1 MNCTLI
7 SGATG
12 GLGKAFTIELSKT
25 QNAIVLT
32 GRSTEKLQALKA
44 ELEEQF
50 NNLKVFIFACD
61 MANENSRLEFFSFIK
76 DNGLKIEKLI
86 NVAGVDT
93 QMAFEKYSQEK
104 LEFQIRVNFESVV
117 SVTKFALENRAEK
130 LEILTISSMCASLPI
145 PYFAI
150 YSATKKALLDFFD
163 ALRFELKGK
172 NVKITT
178 IMPGSIPTRDDI
190 VEDIK
195 KQGLTGKLSKKSPSF
210 VAKKSL
216 IALNRNKKHYVPGFY
231 NKFVYFFNK
240 ITPSF
245 LKTRIIAKK
254 FKNKEKDA
262 F

>member
-12 GLGKAFTIELSKT
+12 GLGKAFVFELASS
-25 QNAIVLT
+25 QNVLVLT
-32 GRSTEKLQALKA
+32 GRSIEKLELLKSQ
-44 ELEEQF
+44 LLEQF
-50 NNLKVFIFACD
+50 NNLKVFVFACD
-61 MANENSRLEFFSFIK
+61 MQNSEHRKKLFSFIN
-76 DNGLKIEKLI
+76 DNNLLIEKLI

-117 SVTKFALENRAEK
+117 SLTKFTLENMAEN

-150 YSATKKALLDFFD
+150 YSATKRALVDFFD
-163 ALRFELKGK
+163 ALRYEQRNN

-178 IMPGSIPTRDDI
+178 VMPGSIPTRQDI

-216 IALNRNKKHYVPGFY
+216 IALKKNKKHYIPGFY
-231 NKFVYFFNK
+231 NKLVYFFNK
-240 ITPSF
+240 ITPSCI
-245 LKTRIIAKK
+245 KTAIIAKK
-254 FKNKEKDA
+254 FKNKEKNA